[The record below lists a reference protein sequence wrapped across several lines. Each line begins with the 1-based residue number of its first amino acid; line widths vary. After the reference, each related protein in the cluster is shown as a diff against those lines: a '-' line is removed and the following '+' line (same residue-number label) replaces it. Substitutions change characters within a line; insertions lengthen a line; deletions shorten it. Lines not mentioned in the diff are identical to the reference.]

1 MNVYRAPLQVSSVP
15 PPESKE
21 EDIRP
26 RTRCGYLI
34 HEAFNTYQHLLT
46 ESGSVS
52 SGKALHLAADLVCS
66 GGLDIWIRAAYSF
79 SMKHIGLANPRIFVY
94 LRGKIE
100 ELDKRA
106 ASLPQEQF
114 YNHPDVQASIGETV
128 LVLQLC
134 PKRASIQWPKV
145 DANTKRQGWLRGVA
159 NATETLATKKIWKPD
174 TDSMPLYL
182 VSNELCRSIQEGSIE
197 KALFWV
203 RWSLEED
210 VRIRKET
217 KGNGLTTAERG
228 HATQTPRQ
236 RTEVGHYIAAL
247 LMEIYKELAE
257 KGSVRMHEEFTE
269 LYRLWRCTE
278 KRMAGSNRKDALAL
292 MVLICCEV
300 PKWEV
305 HATPSLVKDP
315 VRLSR
320 AVAQVPS
327 FFSEVLSYKSL
338 GSLQVNSKMTKQPRK
353 ENKTKPLN
361 ESEIKQ
367 AAVEAHFDAYDAAM
381 EAYLNK

>member
-159 NATETLATKKIWKPD
+159 NATESFPEPEPLLKP
-174 TDSMPLYL
+174 
-182 VSNELCRSIQEGSIE
+182 
-197 KALFWV
+197 
-203 RWSLEED
+203 
-210 VRIRKET
+210 
-217 KGNGLTTAERG
+217 ER
-228 HATQTPRQ
+228 
-236 RTEVGHYIAAL
+236 
-247 LMEIYKELAE
+247 
-257 KGSVRMHEEFTE
+257 
-269 LYRLWRCTE
+269 
-278 KRMAGSNRKDALAL
+278 N
-292 MVLICCEV
+292 
-300 PKWEV
+300 
-305 HATPSLVKDP
+305 
-315 VRLSR
+315 
-320 AVAQVPS
+320 
-327 FFSEVLSYKSL
+327 FFVCL
-338 GSLQVNSKMTKQPRK
+338 PRK
-353 ENKTKPLN
+353 LN
-361 ESEIKQ
+361 TTRTNLRNSVTSFIKGRT
-367 AAVEAHFDAYDAAM
+367 
-381 EAYLNK
+381 